1 MKITKELENKINR
14 LLNEKYDTQLSNLRR
29 ELLLQEDYFID
40 SVVKEIKTSISKN
53 PYFEHFIN
61 NQTSSWES
69 TDRYLEKNIR
79 KFTDVPEDEQLK
91 QKISELEL
99 KKKTEKE
106 DLLIAISYQKDLDGI
121 KEVFEKMGLNF

>member
-1 MKITKELENKINR
+1 
-14 LLNEKYDTQLSNLRR
+14 
-29 ELLLQEDYFID
+29 
-40 SVVKEIKTSISKN
+40 
-53 PYFEHFIN
+53 
-61 NQTSSWES
+61 
-69 TDRYLEKNIR
+69 LEKNIR